1 MLRALGSPPALLND
15 PDTYLHIA
23 AGRWMLAHHAM
34 VGADPFSWTMSGAP
48 WVAGEWV
55 GEITLAAV
63 YGVANW
69 GGVVVLGA
77 ACFGVAIGSLAWFL
91 SRRLEPLPTVI
102 AALAGAVLV
111 LPHLLARP
119 HVLALPLMVLWCGEL
134 VAARDDERRPPWRLL
149 PVMLLWANLHAS
161 FLFGIALAGF
171 FAGEAVLY
179 PASGASRVAELRR
192 WGGFVVAALAVS
204 LLNPHGAATLIQPF
218 RLMLMLALQSGFGEW
233 RPADLTRFPALE
245 VWLLGLLAL
254 GFATGARPRW
264 TRLVLVIGLA
274 HLALAH
280 VRHADLLGLVGPLA
294 LAAALGPSVAALTR
308 PAAGSPLL
316 RGAARLGRAAPLRA
330 RLAMLALGVAVALPV
345 LLRPIDRSADGV
357 TPQAA
362 LAAAQR
368 LHLAGPVFN
377 SEAFGGYLVFAGV
390 PTFIDGRIELYGDD
404 FLAAYLAAERGDAAA
419 LGTLLDRY
427 RPAWALLQTQSPL
440 ASTIERLA
448 GWRRVYGD
456 DQAVVAVHEN

>member
-1 MLRALGSPPALLND
+1 
-15 PDTYLHIA
+15 
-23 AGRWMLAHHAM
+23 
-34 VGADPFSWTMSGAP
+34 MSGAP
-48 WVAGEWV
+48 WVAGEWL
-55 GEITLAAV
+55 GEIILAAV
-63 YGVANW
+63 YDAANW
-69 GGVVVLGA
+69 GGVVVLAA
-77 ACFGVAIGSLAWFL
+77 ACFGLAVGALAGFL
-91 SRRLEPLPTVI
+91 ARRLEPLPAVI

-119 HVLALPLMVLWCGEL
+119 HVLALPLMVLWCGAL
-134 VAARDDERRPPWRLL
+134 VAARDDARGPPWRVL

-171 FAGEAVLY
+171 FGGEAVLY
-179 PASGASRVAELRR
+179 PAAGASRLAELRR
-192 WGGFVVAALAVS
+192 WAGFVAVALAVS
-204 LLNPHGAATLIQPF
+204 LLNPHGAAALIQPF
-218 RLMLMLALQSGFGEW
+218 RLMLMPALQGGFGEW
-233 RPADLTRFPALE
+233 RPADLTQFPALE
-245 VWLLGLLAL
+245 AWLFGLLAL

-264 TRLVLVIGLA
+264 TRLALVVGLA

-294 LAAALGPSVAALTR
+294 LAAALGPSLAARTR

-316 RGAARLGRAAPLRA
+316 RGAAWLARPASGPA
-330 RLAMLALGVAVALPV
+330 RLAVLALGVAVALPV
-345 LLRPIDRSADGV
+345 LLRPIDRGTDAV

-390 PTFIDGRIELYGDD
+390 PTFIDGRIELYGND

-419 LGTLLDRY
+419 LGALFERY
-427 RPAWALLQTQSPL
+427 GPAWALLQTQSPL
-440 ASTIERLA
+440 ASTIERLP

-456 DQAVVAVHEN
+456 DQAVVAVREN